1 MHYEKFHRTEVAE
14 ILQHNTRGIDRP
26 DTHKHSN
33 ENIDRLRTHLNYDLK
48 VRDGLTAYQYYQSL
62 IGEIEDKTKARGG
75 KAIRKDAVTY
85 CSWVVTVPETLPK
98 EKYKDFF
105 KGVYKFFAERY
116 GEKNIVNADVH
127 KDEVTDHIHLGFV
140 PIVYDKKNGF
150 EKLCAKNLE
159 TQNSLKKAHK
169 DLQKYLEAELGCA
182 VDILNGATVNGNKS
196 IAELKLETTLEKVSE
211 AEKKLDEAV
220 DLVRN
225 FTPSP
230 TKIVKGLIGK
240 KEVPKT
246 VEELQNEKLIM
257 TAQELLDR
265 KEKIILEV
273 NKKAQQVVS
282 SAEVTAQKIIS
293 EAENSE
299 IVLTAKRK
307 ANQIIQSAN
316 AVLCEAEIKK
326 ESTEDY
332 CNERIALADEEAEE
346 RSRQLDEREAH
357 INALA
362 ELSKPTTEYEE
373 RMAWLYDMSVRPVEE
388 ELEEEQEEDFE
399 IYEDEIEE
407 PEPDDYD
414 FEF

>member
-14 ILQHNTRGIDRP
+14 ILQHNTRGIDSP

-48 VRDGLTAYQYYQSL
+48 GRDGLTAYQYYQSL

-169 DLQKYLEAELGCA
+169 DLQKYLEAKLGCA
-182 VDILNGATVNGNKS
+182 VYILNGATVNGNKS

-230 TKIVKGLIGK
+230 TKIVKGLMGK

-257 TAQELLDR
+257 TAQELLGR
-265 KEKIILEV
+265 REKIISEA

-307 ANQIIQSAN
+307 ANQIIQ
-316 AVLCEAEIKK
+316 EAEITR
-326 ESTEDY
+326 SCADDY
-332 CNERIALADEEAEE
+332 YKDHIALADEEAEE

-362 ELSKPTTEYEE
+362 ELSKPTAEYEE
-373 RMAWLYDMSVRPVEE
+373 RMEWLYETSTRHVGNDFEE
-388 ELEEEQEEDFE
+388 EIEEDF
-399 IYEDEIEE
+399 YFDEDEIEE
-407 PEPDDYD
+407 PDYYD
-414 FEF
+414 GYGY